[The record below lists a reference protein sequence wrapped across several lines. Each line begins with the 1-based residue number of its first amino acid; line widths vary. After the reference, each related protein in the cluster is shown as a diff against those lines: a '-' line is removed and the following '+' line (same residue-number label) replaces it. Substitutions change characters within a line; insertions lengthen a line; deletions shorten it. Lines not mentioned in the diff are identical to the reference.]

1 MRQSPSLNADKI
13 KSLVNVAIGK
23 EQADSVIVG
32 GDLINVYT
40 GEILKGWSVA
50 IKGDRIAYVGEDA
63 EHTIGP
69 DTEVLDASGKTL
81 VPGFIDGHAH
91 VMHTHGTIE
100 EFLKHVTKSGTTTII
115 SETLDFA
122 FALGYEGV
130 IDFLESVKDQP
141 IKIFA
146 TAPSTFANGQP
157 DYKDVITPDEFR
169 KLLER
174 EEIMGVGES
183 NWVPVIRGDEQVL
196 NLFAET
202 LFYGKTLEGHSSGAR
217 NSKLVAFVASG
228 NSSDHEPIATE
239 EVLERLRLGMCVM
252 MREGDVRNDLEAIA
266 AIKDEKIDFRRLS
279 VTTDG
284 IGAKHLIEHGYVD
297 SIVQKAIDLG
307 FNPITAIQMATL
319 NVAEH
324 FHIDNIVGGI
334 APGKCADI
342 VVLPNVTTIKPEVV
356 ISNGQIVSKDGKL
369 LVEPRT
375 HSYPDRARNTVRIPR
390 ELSAD
395 DFAVR
400 VDGSHKYITARVI
413 DIGHDIANK
422 LAELSLPVIDG
433 ELKVDVQNDILKVAA
448 IDRIHNSGKMFVGL
462 VKGFGLKKGAFAAT
476 AAWDVCNVVVIGASE
491 EDMAVAVNRVRELQG
506 GPVVF
511 ADGEIKAEL
520 PMPIAGQTSELP
532 MEEIARHLED
542 IQNQVANLGS
552 QVTYAHLMLNT
563 LTTTIVPAVRISTG
577 GLIDVKTGGILDF
590 IVG

>member
-1 MRQSPSLNADKI
+1 MRQRPSLNADKI
-13 KSLVNVAIGK
+13 KSLMNVAMGK
-23 EQADSVIVG
+23 EQADLVIIG

-50 IKGDRIAYVGEDA
+50 IKGDRIAYVGAAA

-69 DTEVLDASGKTL
+69 DTEVVDASGKTL

-202 LFYGKTLEGHSSGAR
+202 LCYGKTLEGHSSGAR

-342 VVLPNVTTIKPEVV
+342 VVLPNITTIKPEVV

-390 ELSAD
+390 ELIAD
-395 DFAVR
+395 DFAVG
-400 VDGSHKYITARVI
+400 VDGSHKDITVRVI

-577 GLIDVKTGGILDF
+577 GLIDVKTGEIMDL
-590 IVG
+590 IIN